1 MQHFGAVNLDLV
13 ERDQY
18 LWVLDG
24 GVCICILA
32 AGVDLNLLHMDYGA
46 QKVVS
51 TKRFDLN

>member
-1 MQHFGAVNLDLV
+1 VQHFGAVNLDLV

-24 GVCICILA
+24 GICICILA

-51 TKRFDLN
+51 TKRFELN